1 MTFASG
7 AAVSGVG
14 AGAGASGGTALPLPV
29 PASAGGALGCAA
41 ASADTTSSAIAANF
55 KIGKAEPL
63 AATRV
68 PERVGE
74 IADNARIYCTDLRQV
89 SGRLAENENRPA
101 VKPTCVTLTATT
113 YSKSWPWPSWPPP
126 PPPAASFFGFSA
138 ISVSVVSVRHGF
150 VVVFWCVVRLFLD

>member
-63 AATRV
+63 TATRV

-89 SGRLAENENRPA
+89 SGRLAGGGGGPA
-101 VKPTCVTLTATT
+101 GGPAGGAGTAT
-113 YSKSWPWPSWPPP
+113 
-126 PPPAASFFGFSA
+126 
-138 ISVSVVSVRHGF
+138 
-150 VVVFWCVVRLFLD
+150 

>member
-29 PASAGGALGCAA
+29 PASAGGSLGCAA

-55 KIGKAEPL
+55 KIGKAEAL

-68 PERVGE
+68 PEWVGE

-89 SGRLAENENRPA
+89 SAHLTENENRPA
-101 VKPTCVTLTATT
+101 VRPTCVT
-113 YSKSWPWPSWPPP
+113 
-126 PPPAASFFGFSA
+126 
-138 ISVSVVSVRHGF
+138 R
-150 VVVFWCVVRLFLD
+150 